1 MVGLAIVGIALLFL
15 FCLIILKL
23 LCNLFIDIVILQD
36 CDTINKI
43 VNQIKKHV
51 MMICPCCC
59 CSTDRSNDDDD
70 DDDHNHASHEMAS
83 TTTTTTTTNQQQQP
97 QPQQPLI
104 DMDMLLAGMTPK
116 QKQELI
122 ATILTSKVSF

>member
-1 MVGLAIVGIALLFL
+1 
-15 FCLIILKL
+15 
-23 LCNLFIDIVILQD
+23 VILQD

-59 CSTDRSNDDDD
+59 CSKDRSNDDDD
-70 DDDHNHASHEMAS
+70 DDDDHNTASHEMAS
-83 TTTTTTTTNQQQQP
+83 TTTTTTTTNHQQQ
-97 QPQQPLI
+97 QQPLI